1 MTDPLEPFRKF
12 SKADRHP
19 HTPALEVTL
28 TEYRT
33 FYTENP
39 DGNFIKVTIARSK
52 EQQEPKPC
60 YFYWSPSTDEGFRVF
75 RDRPG
80 EGIEVEVQSNCS
92 LPVTQQSGSPHLWY
106 LGAKDKSVSWDIPL
120 GENIPRA
127 IEKDKWIIYDL
138 FWPGGEVYLWDWGPK
153 DTNKEKLESAELK
166 PKSTPIILPGGVWC
180 RFCLIEGSPPPPPP
194 RPLTPPILELD
205 PSTLTPGVPI
215 FSLEIEGP
223 PTWRTQE
230 RWPLTWKL
238 TYHGVSG
245 DETPRPITFSVSDL
259 YDWEASC
266 FYRRSQDTGEW
277 ESWRGDGVCGYALFE
292 DEDVPR
298 AVGSSTGFISLQPN
312 ETWCKVQGLGMMAD
326 LPEDARGGE
335 VMRHRFK
342 GCKWTWW
349 DWGTKGDHLDT
360 IVMVVGFRVI
370 TKPADN
376 DGRPEV
382 VVPASNMVEF
392 TVIEQERET

>member
-1 MTDPLEPFRKF
+1 MTDPLEPYLKF
-12 SKADRHP
+12 SKADRH
-19 HTPALEVTL
+19 VGGNL
-28 TEYRT
+28 TEYRN

-39 DGNFIKVTIARSK
+39 DGNYIKLTIARSK

-60 YFYWSPSTDEGFRVF
+60 YFYWSPNTDEGFRVF

-80 EGIEVEVQSNCS
+80 EMVEEVELRSNCS
-92 LPVTQQSGSPHLWY
+92 LPGTQQSGSPHLWY
-106 LGAKDKSVSWDIPL
+106 LGAEDKSVSWDIPL
-120 GENIPRA
+120 GERISRA
-127 IEKDKWIIYDL
+127 IEKDEWIIYDL
-138 FWPGGEVYLWDWGPK
+138 FWPGGEVYLWDWGSK
-153 DTNKEKLESAELK
+153 DTKKERLESAELK
-166 PKSTPIILPGGVWC
+166 PKSTPIILPGGARC

-245 DETPRPITFSVSDL
+245 DETPRPITFS
-259 YDWEASC
+259 
-266 FYRRSQDTGEW
+266 DTGEW

-298 AVGSSTGFISLQPN
+298 AVGTSEGFMSLQPN
-312 ETWCKVQGLGMMAD
+312 ETWSEKQELKIMLD
-326 LPEDARGGE
+326 LPEDARDGE

-342 GCKWTWW
+342 GCKLTWW
-349 DWGTKGDHLDT
+349 DWGMKEDHMDT
-360 IVMVVGFRVI
+360 IVMVVGFGVI

>member
-1 MTDPLEPFRKF
+1 M
-12 SKADRHP
+12 
-19 HTPALEVTL
+19 EVTL

-205 PSTLTPGVPI
+205 PSTL
-215 FSLEIEGP
+215 
-223 PTWRTQE
+223 
-230 RWPLTWKL
+230 
-238 TYHGVSG
+238 
-245 DETPRPITFSVSDL
+245 
-259 YDWEASC
+259 
-266 FYRRSQDTGEW
+266 
-277 ESWRGDGVCGYALFE
+277 
-292 DEDVPR
+292 
-298 AVGSSTGFISLQPN
+298 
-312 ETWCKVQGLGMMAD
+312 
-326 LPEDARGGE
+326 
-335 VMRHRFK
+335 
-342 GCKWTWW
+342 
-349 DWGTKGDHLDT
+349 
-360 IVMVVGFRVI
+360 
-370 TKPADN
+370 
-376 DGRPEV
+376 
-382 VVPASNMVEF
+382 
-392 TVIEQERET
+392 